1 MRTPVLLPYLS
12 FCLTYLLS
20 PQSDGTLRML
30 SFSGKHRRTKL
41 SLASW
46 SKAFYSIHK
55 ESVPNPVTGALA
67 PMTVVKMDY
76 SIQLGPFSA
85 VLRSVRCVV
94 VSVRCD
100 NLLKIVMAVK

>member
-1 MRTPVLLPYLS
+1 MLKVERPLRSHLFQRKVTSDGHIPLL
-12 FCLTYLLS
+12 
-20 PQSDGTLRML
+20 QSDGTLRMM

-55 ESVPNPVTGALA
+55 ENISNPVTDSLA

-85 VLRSVRCVV
+85 VLRCVV
-94 VSVRCD
+94 FNRLV
-100 NLLKIVMAVK
+100 